1 MSGDEPEAD
10 RGEGGSVAAP
20 DGSGPGPNH
29 DHLAREREAVVEYAP
44 ALADLTPGRTGNLSV
59 RRGDA
64 FAVTPTGVPYDSFEA
79 ADVPV
84 VGLDGERE
92 AGRMAPSSEVPMHTG
107 IYKHDAPGAI
117 VHTHSPWAT
126 TMATL
131 HRPLPPI
138 HYMIVAVGREVPVAD
153 YAPYGTEELAANVVA
168 AMAEADSD
176 AAILANHGLVVTG
189 PDLETAVE
197 NTRHVED
204 LCRLYLRSSAVGEP
218 HVLSDDQL
226 ATVEE
231 RFESYG
237 QQPDEE

>member
-1 MSGDEPEAD
+1 MTREDAGSGSDP
-10 RGEGGSVAAP
+10 GGAP
-20 DGSGPGPNH
+20 DSDANTR
-29 DHLAREREAVVEYAP
+29 LLREAREAVVEYAP

-59 RRGDA
+59 REWDRV
-64 FAVTPTGVPYDSFEA
+64 AVTPTGVPYDSFNA

-84 VGLDGERE
+84 VSLDGERLT
-92 AGRMAPSSEVPMHTG
+92 GRMAPSSEVPMHTG
-107 IYKHDAPGAI
+107 IYKHDRPGAI

-131 HRPLPPI
+131 GRKLPPV
-138 HYMIVAVGREVPVAD
+138 HYMIAAVGREVPLAD

-189 PDLETAVE
+189 PDVETAVE

-204 LCRLYLRSSAVGEP
+204 ICRLYLRASAVGEP
-218 HVLSDDQL
+218 HVLTDEQM

-237 QQPDEE
+237 QQPDAE

>member
-1 MSGDEPEAD
+1 VTRD
-10 RGEGGSVAAP
+10 AP
-20 DGSGPGPNH
+20 DPDP
-29 DHLAREREAVVEYAP
+29 DLLREAREAVVEYAP

-59 RRGDA
+59 RDGDA
-64 FAVTPTGVPYDSFEA
+64 VAVTPTGVRYDAFDA
-79 ADVPV
+79 DDVPV
-84 VGLDGERE
+84 VGLDGERL

-107 IYKHDAPGAI
+107 IYKHDRPGAI

-131 HRPLPPI
+131 GRKLPPV
-138 HYMIVAVGREVPVAD
+138 HYMIVSVGREVPLAD
-153 YAPYGTEELAANVVA
+153 YAPYGTEALAANVVA
-168 AMAEADSD
+168 AMAEADAD

-204 LCRLYLRSSAVGEP
+204 LCRLYLRASAVGEP
-218 HVLSDDQL
+218 NLLTDDQL

-237 QQPDEE
+237 QQPDVE